1 MTDGIHAWRRLIAV
15 TLWPALVAGCG
26 GNDDADAGTD
36 WVWDGNP
43 VEWRCMTEGD
53 MHCNG
58 NVHEWCVQDQEFLV
72 KETRDCTAEGLVCVD
87 DPPVGCVEC
96 LPDQLGCDGQYIVQC
111 DATSV
116 EWTVVGWC
124 NPAMGEAC
132 VNGRCFNG
140 CEYAQRLSSN
150 VGCDYWAVDLDNA
163 MVGFGLDASSQQFA
177 VVVSN
182 PSTLDATVTV
192 ERNNA
197 LPGETPDVE
206 VVDEQ
211 MLPPGDLYTF
221 LLDRRE
227 VDGSSLFGLDDGT
240 GTAVTASAYHITSTA
255 PIVAYQFN
263 PLDNVDVFSNDAS
276 ILIPSNSTGTE
287 YLILGWPQTIAE
299 TPENPNTDMGDHLR
313 AFLTIVGTQPATT
326 VVVELPLVDN
336 LEVLG
341 DGADIPPMVGGD
353 SLTMELG
360 MFEVLNLE
368 TDGFMA
374 DFTGTHVTADKPIAV
389 FVGSEASDVP
399 TFTTLSNRLCCA
411 DHLEEQVYPEG
422 THGRTFLA
430 GVTPARTEA
439 VSAAGGEVSVPADGE
454 KEYFRIMAIEDE
466 TRIDTT
472 LEPPDDVFLLARGEF
487 VTVMSTRDFT
497 ITADKPISV
506 GQFVASQQ
514 VTGISNDLP
523 GGDPAFILLSPM
535 EQWRESYI
543 FLTPGHYAFDFIIIM
558 HETSAVITLD
568 GSPLPPTCRTSDV
581 LGDED
586 MSVTRCQ
593 LSFPEIVEG
602 TPPDN
607 ILEGEQNDGVH
618 DIISDIPVGIVVYG
632 FDNFVSYGY
641 PGGTDL
647 ELIE

>member
-1 MTDGIHAWRRLIAV
+1 MPRTRTILAG
-15 TLWPALVAGCG
+15 ALVCAAALTGCD
-26 GNDDADAGTD
+26 GNDEKDASTD

-43 VEWRCMTEGD
+43 DEFRCMTEGD
-53 MHCNG
+53 MHCDG
-58 NVHEWCVQDQEFLV
+58 TVREYCVQDQEFLS
-72 KETRDCTAEGLVCVD
+72 KMREDCAEEGLVCVD

-96 LPDQLGCDGQYIVQC
+96 EGGQLGCDGQYIVEC
-111 DATSV
+111 DESLF
-116 EWTVVGWC
+116 EWTPIGWC
-124 NPAMGEAC
+124 NPAAGEVC
-132 VNGRCFNG
+132 INGRCFNG
-140 CEYAQRLSSN
+140 CEYADRLNSN

-182 PSTLDATVTV
+182 PSNMEATVTV

-197 LPGETPDVE
+197 APGETPDVE
-206 VVDEQ
+206 VVEEQ
-211 MLPPGDLYTF
+211 ILPSGDLYTF

-227 VDGSSLFGLDDGT
+227 VDGSTDFGMDDGT
-240 GTAVTASAYHITSTA
+240 HTALTSQAYHITSTA

-276 ILIPSNSTGTE
+276 ILLPTNSTGTE

-313 AFLTIVGTQPATT
+313 AFLTIVGTEPSTAVSIQ
-326 VVVELPLVDN
+326 LPVTD
-336 LEVLG
+336 EIKVLG
-341 DGADIPPMVGGD
+341 DGADIPEMYGGD
-353 SLTMELG
+353 SLVVELG
-360 MFEVLNLE
+360 PFEVLNLE

-374 DFTGTHVTADKPIAV
+374 DFTGTEVDADKPIAV

-411 DHLEEQVYPEG
+411 DHLEQQVYPEG
-422 THGRTFLA
+422 TQGRNFLV
-430 GVTPARTEA
+430 GLTPARTEA
-439 VSAAGGEVSVPADGE
+439 VRAAGGDVATPDGGE
-454 KEYFRIMAIEDE
+454 KEYFRIMALEDD
-466 TRIDTT
+466 TLVRTT
-472 LEPPDDVFLLARGEF
+472 LPVPDDDFHLARGEY
-487 VTVMSTRDFT
+487 VTIMSTVDFR
-497 ITADKPISV
+497 ITSDKPISV

-523 GGDPAFILLSPM
+523 GGDPAFILLSPI

-543 FLTPGHYAFDFIIIM
+543 FLTPSLYAFDFIIIM
-558 HETSAVITLD
+558 HDESTHIELD
-568 GSPLPPTCRTSDV
+568 GDPLPPTCRTAHVEGTDT
-581 LGDED
+581 
-586 MSVTRCQ
+586 MAVTRCQ

-602 TPPDN
+602 TPPEN
-607 ILEGEQNDGVH
+607 ILDGEQDDGVH
-618 DIISDIPVGIVVYG
+618 DLVGSDPIGIVVYG